1 MTIDTTTMLAPVL
14 THPVAVAGDGD
25 EYRAECGCGWR
36 GEWHFTPETADADGA
51 WHRDDSARAGD
62 AMDAVMSDLLD
73 LQDDLAAVVVWLAE
87 NWTVGLPALGWTA
100 CGDDRD
106 RERPALRVLGYAS
119 PAELAAAALVLETTA
134 TDDPPTEPG
143 QNSYRHVMR
152 DFGRVRLDV
161 FTLLP
166 ALDTEIER

>member
-1 MTIDTTTMLAPVL
+1 MNMTAMTAPAP
-14 THPVAVAGDGD
+14 THPTAVLSDGD
-25 EYRAECGCGWR
+25 VYRAECSCGWM
-36 GEWHFTPETADADGA
+36 GEWQFTPEAADDDGA
-51 WHRDDSARAGD
+51 WHRDDAARSAD
-62 AMDAVMSDLLD
+62 AMDALMSDLLD

-87 NWTVGLPALGWTA
+87 NWTTGLPPLGWSA

-119 PAELAAAALVLETTA
+119 PAKLAAAALVLDTTP
-134 TDDPPTEPG
+134 TDDPPTEAG
-143 QNSYRHVMR
+143 RDRYRHVMR

-166 ALDTEIER
+166 APDTAP